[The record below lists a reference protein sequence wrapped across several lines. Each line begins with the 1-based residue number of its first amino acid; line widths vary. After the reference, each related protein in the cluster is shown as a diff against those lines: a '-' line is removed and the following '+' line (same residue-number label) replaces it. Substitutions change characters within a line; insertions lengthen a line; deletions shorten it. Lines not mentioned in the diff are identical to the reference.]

1 MKILRELLESLV
13 KSGAW
18 GSLEESSAKMFR
30 QAGMHQAGVRDK
42 NKALRLAQKIKDDTH
57 ARRTKAAE
65 KRQNK
70 KEKAKAAK
78 TRGERAEQ
86 HAKRYEGELETLKD
100 LKDGGVVSVVLRT
113 KEGSPGEEHHIVRH
127 QGSFHL
133 VGPKGNSRQIS
144 GNFGSVVGGAINITS
159 VPKGR
164 GNAKTIGQIEVGR
177 QGGIIDRPGLK
188 YTVSGG
194 RIKVHTK
201 D

>member
-30 QAGMHQAGVRDK
+30 QAGMHQSGMKEK
-42 NKALRLAQKIKDDTH
+42 NKALRLAQGIRDDTH
-57 ARRTKAAE
+57 IRRKKAAE
-65 KRQNK
+65 ERENK
-70 KEKAKAAK
+70 KRKKGAAELRDEKA
-78 TRGERAEQ
+78 GQ
-86 HAKRYEGELETLKD
+86 HAKRYEGELKTLKS
-100 LKDGGVVSVVLRT
+100 LKDGGIVSVVLRT
-113 KEGSPGEEHHIVRH
+113 EEGSPGEEHHIVRH

-144 GNFGSVVGGAINITS
+144 GNFGSVVGGAINISS

-177 QGGIIDRPGLK
+177 QGGIIERPGLK
-188 YTVSGG
+188 YTVSDG